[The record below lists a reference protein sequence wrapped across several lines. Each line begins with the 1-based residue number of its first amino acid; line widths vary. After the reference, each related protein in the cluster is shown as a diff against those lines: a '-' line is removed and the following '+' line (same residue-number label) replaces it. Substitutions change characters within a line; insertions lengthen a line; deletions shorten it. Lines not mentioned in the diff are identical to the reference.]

1 MTALIH
7 TIGARG
13 LIYREVD
20 AERDRQDTQW
30 GGASHDDEHQG
41 SDFVRFVREHTDRA
55 RHAVNTGALDEFRA
69 QLIEIAALAV
79 AAVESL
85 DRKRIADLLTRKA

>member
-7 TIGARG
+7 TMGDRG

-20 AERDRQDTQW
+20 AERDRQDAQW
-30 GGASHDDEHQG
+30 GGPAHDDEHQG
-41 SDFVRFVREHTDRA
+41 SDFVRFVREHTDHA
-55 RHAVNTGALDEFRA
+55 RNAIHAGALDEFRK
-69 QLIEIAALAV
+69 QLVEIAALAV

-85 DRKRIADLLTRKA
+85 DRKRR

>member
-1 MTALIH
+1 MSALIH
-7 TIGARG
+7 TMGDRG

-20 AERDRQDTQW
+20 GERDRQDAQW
-30 GGASHDDEHQG
+30 GGAEHDDEHQG

-55 RHAVNTGALDEFRA
+55 RTAINTGALDEFRK
-69 QLIEIAALAV
+69 QLVEVAALAV

-85 DRKRIADLLTRKA
+85 DRKRT